1 MSSGNAGFE
10 FNFINAILPSTK
22 PIITKNYINTQLLN
36 ALMKKLLKLFSRKE
50 QFMIFLT
57 SFIIAFILSFDE
69 WGKETFDFTVG
80 IGNLLLVLIVTIISL
95 FIKISVQKYFSKK
108 RGFEAEFS
116 PWILG
121 FIFGILLAL
130 ITNGKFIFL
139 AFGGLIFYII
149 EKLKLGEPRTNI
161 DFALIGWL
169 SILGP
174 LTNIILAAIVK
185 MLVFLPNSLI
195 LKIISV
201 NFWMALYGMI
211 PLPFIHKFKVGGEK
225 KFGTSDGLK
234 LLFASPLEYIIVT
247 VVMVINA
254 VIVVSADSV
263 VSLLA
268 TLVCTVFIWLVY
280 NIFYKLNITK
290 GSGKNYKYRI
300 E

>member
-1 MSSGNAGFE
+1 
-10 FNFINAILPSTK
+10 
-22 PIITKNYINTQLLN
+22 
-36 ALMKKLLKLFSRKE
+36 MKKLLKLFSRKE
-50 QFMIFLT
+50 QMMILLT
-57 SFIIAFILSFDE
+57 SLVFAFILTFDE
-69 WGKETFDFTVG
+69 WGKETFDFVVG
-80 IGNLLLVLIVTIISL
+80 LGNLFLILIITAVSL
-95 FIKISVQKYFSKK
+95 FIKISVQKHFSKK

-116 PWILG
+116 PWVLG
-121 FIFGILLAL
+121 FVLGILLAL

-149 EKLKLGEPRTNI
+149 EKLRLGEPRTNI

-185 MLVFLPNSLI
+185 MLVFIPNSLI

-211 PLPFIHKFKVGGEK
+211 PLPFVHKFKVGGEK

-234 LLFASPLEYIIVT
+234 LLFASPLEYVIVLAI
-247 VVMVINA
+247 MIINA
-254 VIVVSADSV
+254 AIVVSADSI

-268 TLVCTVFIWLVY
+268 TLVCAVLIWIIYSL
-280 NIFYKLNITK
+280 FYKINITR
-290 GSGKNYKYRI
+290 GSGKEYKYRI
-300 E
+300 G